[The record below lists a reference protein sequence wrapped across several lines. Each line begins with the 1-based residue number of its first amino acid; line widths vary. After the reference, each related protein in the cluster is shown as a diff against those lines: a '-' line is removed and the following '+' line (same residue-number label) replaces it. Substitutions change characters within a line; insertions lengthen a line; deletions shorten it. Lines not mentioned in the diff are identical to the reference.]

1 MPSLFKPDTSD
12 IALKKSAFQGYIA
25 IFRTLYYILEQPA
38 KLENKQLNIRN
49 FKVKSPRMVRK
60 MKLLLDEMY
69 AGLKEYF
76 ETLGYEVLTA
86 QEAGL
91 RSAKDKDIVE
101 YAGKNG
107 LILVTQDQKPAELA
121 ELTGVKYVLI
131 SNALIAKIADKKIKE
146 KYMQ

>member
-1 MPSLFKPDTSD
+1 
-12 IALKKSAFQGYIA
+12 
-25 IFRTLYYILEQPA
+25 
-38 KLENKQLNIRN
+38 
-49 FKVKSPRMVRK
+49 

-91 RSAKDKDIVE
+91 KSAKDKDIVE
-101 YAGKNG
+101 YAGKHG

-121 ELTGVKYVLI
+121 ELTSVKCVLI
-131 SNALIAKIADKKIKE
+131 SNAMIAKVADVKIKE
-146 KYMQ
+146 QYSGA

>member
-1 MPSLFKPDTSD
+1 
-12 IALKKSAFQGYIA
+12 
-25 IFRTLYYILEQPA
+25 
-38 KLENKQLNIRN
+38 
-49 FKVKSPRMVRK
+49 

-91 RSAKDKDIVE
+91 KSAKDRTVVE
-101 YAGKNG
+101 YAGKND

-121 ELTGVKYVLI
+121 ELSGVKCVLI
-131 SNALIAKIADKKIKE
+131 SNAMIAKIADSEIKA
-146 KYMQ
+146 KFPQKQDK

>member
-1 MPSLFKPDTSD
+1 VIT
-12 IALKKSAFQGYIA
+12 
-25 IFRTLYYILEQPA
+25 
-38 KLENKQLNIRN
+38 
-49 FKVKSPRMVRK
+49 V
-60 MKLLLDEMY
+60 KLLLDEMY

-91 RSAKDKDIVE
+91 KAAKDKDVVE
-101 YAGKNG
+101 YAGKQG

-131 SNALIAKIADKKIKE
+131 SNTLIAKIADEKIKE
-146 KYMQ
+146 KYKR